1 MRLVFSLI
9 LAIALCAGGAQAQLL
24 GEFDSGE
31 NWLVNGG
38 RFTGEHFSPLTGI
51 NDGDVEKLG
60 LAWAADVPT
69 FTLSAEPLVVDG
81 VIYLSGSL
89 SHVYAFDAATGAPLW
104 RFVPEVRLDFSYGT
118 SYAARTNRGVAV
130 WKGKVYVGTG
140 DCRLIAIDAARGK
153 QLWEA
158 PVCDPTDGDGPGHHC
173 RAPGRRRQGVHGL
186 CRFRFLGT
194 GLGDCHRPLRY
205 RQLVR
210 RGIHW
215 GKRSSWTRGRH
226 ELNSPGSPV
235 GRVRAVVGVDS
246 GPKACCLVF
255 RPTGRIFWRRCRA

>member
-140 DCRLIAIDAARGK
+140 DCRLIAIDAERGK

-158 PVCDPTDGDGPGHHC
+158 PVCDPSDGDGPGITA
-173 RAPGRRRQGVHGL
+173 APRV
-186 CRFRFLGT
+186 
-194 GLGDCHRPLRY
+194 GDGKVFMGY
-205 RQLVR
+205 AASDFSA
-210 RGIHW
+210 RGSVTAID
-215 GKRSSWTRGRH
+215 
-226 ELNSPGSPV
+226 LFDIANLY
-235 GRVRAVVGVDS
+235 VVGFTGENALP
-246 GPKACCLVF
+246 GPGAD
-255 RPTGRIFWRRCRA
+255 TN